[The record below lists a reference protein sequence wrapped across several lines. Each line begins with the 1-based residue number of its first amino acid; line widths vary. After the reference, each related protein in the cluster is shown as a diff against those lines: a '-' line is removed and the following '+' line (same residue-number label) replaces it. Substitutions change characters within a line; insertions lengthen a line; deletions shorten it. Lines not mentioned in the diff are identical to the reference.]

1 MTQKD
6 LNKLPFREMLAF
18 GCGDFAS
25 VLYWQTFMRYLPYY
39 YTEVFG
45 ITAGALGTM
54 LLVSRVWDGVNDP
67 VIGMW
72 ADRTESR
79 WGKFRPFILFGCL
92 PFAVFG
98 VLTFT
103 TPDLGMTGKLI
114 WAYLTY
120 NALMMLYTTVNIPYT
135 ALMGVMTS
143 NPVERTRL
151 SSIKFVFAFSAG
163 MVISATLL
171 PMVSALGGDKNPQL
185 GWQLA
190 FAVVGVVAIGFF
202 LITVFGTKERIKP
215 AHTDAPVQLSREM
228 VRFAVS
234 RKVTLVL
241 GLVLALILFCN
252 WYVDRSVSANPWW
265 RAGAVVFG
273 IIAAYRLALP
283 MLRKRQLVKV
293 RDLEETS
300 LCRDINILSKN
311 NAWVLLL
318 STTLTWILFIAV
330 RSSVSAH
337 YFKYYLYNGSPDTP
351 IPFLGREFTLD
362 VLLSSFNTLGQAAS
376 VGGVLM
382 VSFIA
387 ARFPKKGLFI
397 SLFVLQIVNYVA
409 FYFLQPGQ
417 LGAIFILEIVGS
429 FFGAPLPVLM
439 WAMYADT
446 ADYGEWKSGRRTT
459 ALVFSASTM
468 SQKFGW
474 ALAAFLAFQLLQFVG
489 FKANEIPSE
498 AVKGSLVSLMSI
510 YPALLGV
517 LSIVIF
523 LFYPL
528 TEKRMTEINAEL
540 SARRAKAGTAPV

>member
-6 LNKLPFREMLAF
+6 PNRLPFREMLAF

-39 YTEVFG
+39 YTDIFG

-54 LLVSRVWDGVNDP
+54 LLVSRIWDGVNDP
-67 VIGMW
+67 IIGML

-79 WGKFRPFILFGCL
+79 WGKFRPFILFGCV
-92 PFAVFG
+92 PFAIFG

-120 NALMMLYTTVNIPYT
+120 NCLMMLYTTVNIPYT

-151 SSIKFVFAFSAG
+151 SSIKFIFAFSAG

-171 PMVSALGGDKNPQL
+171 PMVTALGGDKNPQL

-202 LITVFGTKERIKP
+202 LVTVFGTKERIKP
-215 AHTDAPVQLSREM
+215 APDENTS
-228 VRFAVS
+228 
-234 RKVTLVL
+234 VL
-241 GLVLALILFCN
+241 
-252 WYVDRSVSANPWW
+252 
-265 RAGAVVFG
+265 
-273 IIAAYRLALP
+273 
-283 MLRKRQLVKV
+283 
-293 RDLEETS
+293 RDLKYLVT
-300 LCRDINILSKN
+300 N

-318 STTLTWILFIAV
+318 CTTLTWILFIAV

-337 YFKYYLYNGSPDTP
+337 YFKYYLYNGSPETP
-351 IPFLGREFTLD
+351 LNFLGRSFTLD

-397 SLFVLQIVNYVA
+397 ALFVLQIVNYTA

-474 ALAAFLAFQLLQFVG
+474 AIAAFLAFQLLQFVG

-510 YPALLGV
+510 YPAVLGV
-517 LSIVIF
+517 LSIIIF

-528 TEKRMTEINAEL
+528 TEKKMTEINADL
-540 SARRAKAGTAPV
+540 AARRVKAGVAPA

>member
-1 MTQKD
+1 MSQNQET
-6 LNKLPFREMLAF
+6 KLPFREMLAF

-45 ITAGALGTM
+45 ITAGALATM
-54 LLVSRVWDGVNDP
+54 LLVSRIWDGVNDP
-67 VIGMW
+67 IIGMF

-79 WGKFRPFILFGCL
+79 WGKFRPYILYGAV
-92 PFAVFG
+92 PFAIVG

-103 TPDLGMTGKLI
+103 TPGFGSGGKLI

-120 NALMMLYTTVNIPYT
+120 NGLMMLYTTVNIPYT
-135 ALMGVMTS
+135 ALMGVMTN

-151 SSIKFVFAFSAG
+151 SSIKFMFAFTAG

-190 FAVVGVVAIGFF
+190 FVVVGVVAVGFF

-215 AHTDAPVQLSREM
+215 APEENTS
-228 VRFAVS
+228 
-234 RKVTLVL
+234 VL
-241 GLVLALILFCN
+241 
-252 WYVDRSVSANPWW
+252 
-265 RAGAVVFG
+265 
-273 IIAAYRLALP
+273 
-283 MLRKRQLVKV
+283 
-293 RDLEETS
+293 RDLKYLVT
-300 LCRDINILSKN
+300 N

-318 STTLTWILFIAV
+318 CTTLTWILFIAV

-337 YFKYYLYNGSPDTP
+337 YFKYYLYNGAPETP
-351 IPFLGREFTLD
+351 LRFLGRDFSLD

-382 VSFIA
+382 VSLIA
-387 ARFPKKGLFI
+387 AKFPKKGLFI
-397 SLFVLQIVNYVA
+397 ALFLLQIANYTA

-417 LGAIFILEIVGS
+417 LGIIFILEIVGS

-474 ALAAFLAFQLLQFVG
+474 AIAAFLAFQLLQFVG
-489 FKANEIPSE
+489 FQANVVPSD
-498 AVKGSLVSLMSI
+498 AVKNSLVSLMSI
-510 YPALLGV
+510 YPAALGV
-517 LSIVIF
+517 VSIVIF

-528 TEKRMTEINAEL
+528 TEKRMVEINAEL
-540 SARRAKAGTAPV
+540 SARRAKIGITPA

>member
-6 LNKLPFREMLAF
+6 PNRLPFREMLAF

-39 YTEVFG
+39 YTDIFG

-54 LLVSRVWDGVNDP
+54 LLISRIWDGVNDP
-67 VIGMW
+67 IIGML

-79 WGKFRPFILFGCL
+79 WGKFRPFILFGCV
-92 PFAVFG
+92 PFAIFG

-103 TPDLGMTGKLI
+103 TPDLGATGKLI

-120 NALMMLYTTVNIPYT
+120 NCLMMLYTTVNIPYT
-135 ALMGVMTS
+135 ALMGVMTN

-151 SSIKFVFAFSAG
+151 SSIKFMFAFTAG

-171 PMVSALGGDKNPQL
+171 PMVTALGGDKNPQL

-202 LITVFGTKERIKP
+202 LVTVFGTKERIKP
-215 AHTDAPVQLSREM
+215 TPDENTS
-228 VRFAVS
+228 
-234 RKVTLVL
+234 VL
-241 GLVLALILFCN
+241 
-252 WYVDRSVSANPWW
+252 
-265 RAGAVVFG
+265 
-273 IIAAYRLALP
+273 
-283 MLRKRQLVKV
+283 
-293 RDLEETS
+293 RDLKFLVT
-300 LCRDINILSKN
+300 N

-318 STTLTWILFIAV
+318 CTTLTWILFIAL

-337 YFKYYLYNGSPDTP
+337 YFKYYLYNGSPETP
-351 IPFLGREFTLD
+351 LPFLGRTFSLD

-382 VSFIA
+382 VSLIA
-387 ARFPKKGLFI
+387 SKFPKKGLFI
-397 SLFVLQIVNYVA
+397 ALFALQIVNYVA
-409 FYFLQPGQ
+409 YLFLEPGQ
-417 LGAIFILEIVGS
+417 LGMIFTLEIVGS

-474 ALAAFLAFQLLQFVG
+474 AIAAFLAFQLLQFVG
-489 FKANEIPSE
+489 FAANEIPSE
-498 AVKGSLVSLMSI
+498 AVKGSLVRLMSI
-510 YPALLGV
+510 YPAAIGV
-517 LSIVIF
+517 LSIIIF

-528 TEKRMTEINAEL
+528 TEKKMAEINAEL
-540 SARRAKAGTAPV
+540 SARRVKAGQTPA

>member
-1 MTQKD
+1 MTPHQA
-6 LNKLPFREMLAF
+6 NKLPFREMLAF

-45 ITAGALGTM
+45 ITAGALATM
-54 LLVSRVWDGVNDP
+54 LLISRIWDGVNDP
-67 VIGMW
+67 IIGMW

-79 WGKFRPFILFGCL
+79 WGKFRPFILYGCV
-92 PFAVFG
+92 PFAILG

-103 TPDLGMTGKLI
+103 TPGFGMTGKLI

-120 NALMMLYTTVNIPYT
+120 NGLMMLYTTVNIPYT
-135 ALMGVMTS
+135 ALMGVMTN

-151 SSIKFVFAFSAG
+151 SSIKFIFAFTAG

-171 PMVSALGGDKNPQL
+171 PMVSALGGDRNPQL

-215 AHTDAPVQLSREM
+215 RPEAHPS
-228 VRFAVS
+228 
-234 RKVTLVL
+234 VL
-241 GLVLALILFCN
+241 
-252 WYVDRSVSANPWW
+252 
-265 RAGAVVFG
+265 
-273 IIAAYRLALP
+273 
-283 MLRKRQLVKV
+283 
-293 RDLEETS
+293 RDLRFLVT
-300 LCRDINILSKN
+300 N

-318 STTLTWILFIAV
+318 CTTLTWILFIAV

-351 IPFLGREFTLD
+351 LQFLGRGFTLD

-376 VGGVLM
+376 VAGVL
-382 VSFIA
+382 VTSLIA
-387 ARFPKKGLFI
+387 SRFPKKGLFI
-397 SLFVLQIVNYVA
+397 ALFLLQIANYLA
-409 FYFLQPGQ
+409 YLFLEPGQ
-417 LGAIFILEIVGS
+417 LGLIFTLEIVGS

-489 FKANEIPSE
+489 FQANVVPSE
-498 AVKGSLVSLMSI
+498 AVKGSLVRLMSI
-510 YPALLGV
+510 YPAVLG
-517 LSIVIF
+517 LISIVIF

-528 TEKRMTEINAEL
+528 SEKRMAEINADL
-540 SARRAKAGTAPV
+540 KSRHDQAAPTPA

>member
-1 MTQKD
+1 MTQ
-6 LNKLPFREMLAF
+6 NQETKLPFREMLAF

-45 ITAGALGTM
+45 ITAGALATM

-67 VIGMW
+67 IIGMF

-79 WGKFRPFILFGCL
+79 WGKFRPYILYGAV
-92 PFAVFG
+92 PFAIFG

-120 NALMMLYTTVNIPYT
+120 NGLMMLYTTVNIPYT

-151 SSIKFVFAFSAG
+151 SSIKFMFAFSAG
-163 MVISATLL
+163 MVISAVLL
-171 PMVSALGGDKNPQL
+171 PLVSALGGAGDPQR

-190 FAVVGVVAIGFF
+190 FVVVGAVAVGFF

-215 AHTDAPVQLSREM
+215 APEENT
-228 VRFAVS
+228 
-234 RKVTLVL
+234 
-241 GLVLALILFCN
+241 
-252 WYVDRSVSANPWW
+252 SV
-265 RAGAVVFG
+265 
-273 IIAAYRLALP
+273 
-283 MLRKRQLVKV
+283 K
-293 RDLEETS
+293 RDLKF
-300 LCRDINILSKN
+300 LLANK
-311 NAWVLLL
+311 AWLLL
-318 STTLTWILFIAV
+318 TATTLTWILFIAL

-337 YFKYYLYNGSPDTP
+337 YFKYYLYNGSPETP
-351 IPFLGREFTLD
+351 LTFMGRSFSLD

-376 VGGVLM
+376 VGGVLL
-382 VSFIA
+382 VSLIA
-387 ARFPKKGLFI
+387 DKFPKKTLFI
-397 SLFVLQIVNYVA
+397 ALFVLQIANYTA
-409 FYFLQPGQ
+409 YLFLQPGQ
-417 LGAIFILEIVGS
+417 LGAIFTLEIVGS
-429 FFGAPLPVLM
+429 FFGSPLPVLM

-474 ALAAFLAFQLLQFVG
+474 AIAAFIAFQLLQFVG
-489 FKANEIPSE
+489 FQANIIPSE
-498 AVKGSLVSLMSI
+498 AVKGSLVRLMSI
-510 YPALLGV
+510 YPAALGL
-517 LSIVIF
+517 LSIGIF

-528 TEKRMTEINAEL
+528 TEKRMAEINAEL
-540 SARRAKAGTAPV
+540 RGRREKAGIAPV

>member
-1 MTQKD
+1 MTQSQT
-6 LNKLPFREMLAF
+6 NKLPFREMLAF

-45 ITAGALGTM
+45 ITAGALATM
-54 LLVSRVWDGVNDP
+54 LLISRIWDGVNDP
-67 VIGMW
+67 IIGML

-79 WGKFRPFILFGCL
+79 WGKFRPYILYGCV
-92 PFAVFG
+92 PFAILG

-103 TPDLGMTGKLI
+103 TPGFGLTGKLI

-120 NALMMLYTTVNIPYT
+120 NGLMMLYTTVNIPYT

-151 SSIKFVFAFSAG
+151 SSIKFIFAFTAG

-171 PMVSALGGDKNPQL
+171 PMVSALGGDRNPQL

-190 FAVVGVVAIGFF
+190 FAVVGVVAVGFF

-215 AHTDAPVQLSREM
+215 APEANTS
-228 VRFAVS
+228 
-234 RKVTLVL
+234 VL
-241 GLVLALILFCN
+241 
-252 WYVDRSVSANPWW
+252 
-265 RAGAVVFG
+265 
-273 IIAAYRLALP
+273 
-283 MLRKRQLVKV
+283 
-293 RDLEETS
+293 RDLRFLVT
-300 LCRDINILSKN
+300 N

-318 STTLTWILFIAV
+318 CTTLTWILFIAV

-337 YFKYYLYNGSPDTP
+337 YFKYFLYNGSPDTP
-351 IPFLGREFTLD
+351 LQFLGRSFSLD

-376 VGGVLM
+376 VAGVL
-382 VSFIA
+382 VTSLVA
-387 ARFPKKGLFI
+387 SRFPKKGLFI
-397 SLFVLQIVNYVA
+397 ALFLLQIANYTA
-409 FYFLQPGQ
+409 YLFLQPGQ
-417 LGAIFILEIVGS
+417 LGLIFTLEIVGS

-474 ALAAFLAFQLLQFVG
+474 AIAAFIAFQLLQFVG
-489 FKANEIPSE
+489 FQANVIPSD
-498 AVKGSLVSLMSI
+498 AVKGSLVRLMSI
-510 YPALLGV
+510 YPAILGLV
-517 LSIVIF
+517 SIVIF

-528 TEKRMTEINAEL
+528 SEKRMAEINADL
-540 SARRAKAGTAPV
+540 KARREKTAAAPA